1 MLFPDRPYAAIE
13 DFFLDYVDGYRRAS
27 ASLDPA
33 ALAWAAAL
41 LRTAYEDG
49 RWVFSCGNGG
59 SASIANHL
67 VCDHVKGAATDNALK
82 PRVLSLSSNIELMTA
97 LANDESYDDV
107 FVRQLRALAS
117 PCDVLVTI
125 SSSGDSENVVRAQ
138 RWARDYGLVTIALAG
153 FAEGRSAELADVAL
167 HCESDNYGITED
179 VHQSIMHALAQYLRQ
194 VAMVDELVA
203 GRTF

>member
-1 MLFPDRPYAAIE
+1 MSFPDRPYAGIE
-13 DFFLDYVDGYRRAS
+13 DFFQDYVDGYRRAS

-33 ALAWAAAL
+33 ALARAAAL

-82 PRVLSLSSNIELMTA
+82 PRVLSLSSNIELLTA

-107 FVRQLRALAS
+107 FVRQLSALAS
-117 PCDVLVTI
+117 PGDVLVTI

-138 RWARDYGLVTIALAG
+138 RWARDHGLVTIALAG
-153 FAEGRSAELADVAL
+153 FAGGRSAELADVAL

-194 VAMVDELVA
+194 AAMADELVA